1 MWRLDKR
8 YKYNFSRINVSALS
22 DIGMGIISK
31 AGGYNVKGQ
40 EDLLILND
48 ILGSNRKKLKIYL
61 EILGKLV

>member
-1 MWRLDKR
+1 
-8 YKYNFSRINVSALS
+8 
-22 DIGMGIISK
+22 MGIISK